1 MDNDITK
8 TNKYGWKEKTI
19 FVIRPFHMQLCDKLD
34 PHLSTNANYSSPTHC
49 SMPWHAITIKL
60 RPYFRDA
67 GAPLADSH
75 D

>member
-34 PHLSTNANYSSPTHC
+34 PH
-49 SMPWHAITIKL
+49 
-60 RPYFRDA
+60 
-67 GAPLADSH
+67 
-75 D
+75 